1 MQNIINEPSQDISL
15 PIGIFSVVACY
26 VMLAT
31 VFISQMM

>member
-1 MQNIINEPSQDISL
+1 MQNIINEPAHDISL
-15 PIGIFSVVACY
+15 PIGIFSLVACY